1 MVGEVLYRG
10 DFLFKGYLNKKLN
23 GGIFNNN
30 YFLIRSMKKSK
41 ENVRL
46 YVSPQCRIVRV
57 DSMQFFCVSVLPDS
71 SSSTSP
77 SSTEYYSGGGWYDV
91 GTIRIG
97 DASTVAPAKQN
108 VFCDDG
114 ED

>member
-1 MVGEVLYRG
+1 MLLLLLSRNLWHEVMQVI
-10 DFLFKGYLNKKLN
+10 
-23 GGIFNNN
+23 IFNNN

-77 SSTEYYSGGGWYDV
+77 SSTEFYSGGGTYDV

-108 VFCDDG
+108 VFCGDG

>member
-1 MVGEVLYRG
+1 
-10 DFLFKGYLNKKLN
+10 
-23 GGIFNNN
+23 
-30 YFLIRSMKKSK
+30 MKKSK
-41 ENVRL
+41 ENVRF
-46 YVSPQCRIVRV
+46 YVSPQCRVVRV
-57 DSMQFFCVSVLPDS
+57 DSAQFFCVSVLPDS

-77 SSTEYYSGGGWYDV
+77 SSTEFYSGGGTYEV

-108 VFCDDG
+108 TFWDDG